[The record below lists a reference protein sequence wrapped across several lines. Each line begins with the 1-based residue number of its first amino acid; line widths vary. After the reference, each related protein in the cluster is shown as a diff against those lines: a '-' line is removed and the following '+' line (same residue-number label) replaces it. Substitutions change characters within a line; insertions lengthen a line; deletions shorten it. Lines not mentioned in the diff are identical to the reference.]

1 MATKLL
7 PLRRADTCNG
17 CGDEVT
23 VGTQVWWDPVTKK
36 AECSKCR
43 TTAVRPARVPSS
55 GTNRSGLAAHLHQ
68 ELHGRAV
75 VLDDRRVPGA
85 KAAVTHIVIA
95 PSGVWVVEAKDLD
108 GRVERRD
115 VGGWFRVDERLY
127 VAGKD
132 RSHLVDGLDR
142 HVIAIENLLAQAG
155 LTSVPVHAALCFV
168 NSDWGWFAKP
178 FSLSGVWVTW
188 PERLTE
194 LVLEWKAI
202 PDSEFDSLARAVA
215 ARLSS

>member
-1 MATKLL
+1 MAANLL
-7 PLRRADTCNG
+7 PQEVESSSRRGA
-17 CGDEVT
+17 T
-23 VGTQVWWDPVTKK
+23 VQP
-36 AECSKCR
+36 AR
-43 TTAVRPARVPSS
+43 TAVNGSNGFSLSV
-55 GTNRSGLAAHLHQ
+55 HLHR

-85 KAAVTHIVIA
+85 KAAVTHIVVA
-95 PSGVWVVEAKDLD
+95 PSGVWVVESKDLE
-108 GRVERRD
+108 GRVERHD
-115 VGGWFRVDERLY
+115 VGGWFRVDERLF

-132 RSHLVDGLDR
+132 KSHLVDGLDR

-168 NSDWGWFAKP
+168 NAEWGWFAKP

-202 PDSEFDSLARAVA
+202 PDTEFDSLARAIA

>member
-1 MATKLL
+1 
-7 PLRRADTCNG
+7 
-17 CGDEVT
+17 
-23 VGTQVWWDPVTKK
+23 
-36 AECSKCR
+36 
-43 TTAVRPARVPSS
+43 
-55 GTNRSGLAAHLHQ
+55 
-68 ELHGRAV
+68 V
-75 VLDDRRVPGA
+75 VLDDRRVPGT
-85 KAAVTHIVIA
+85 KVAVTHIVIA
-95 PSGVWVVEAKDLD
+95 PSGVWVVEAKDLE

-115 VGGWFRVDERLY
+115 VGGWFRVDERLF

-132 RSHLVDGLDR
+132 RSQLVDGLDR
-142 HVIAIENLLAQAG
+142 HVMATESLLAQAG
-155 LTSVPVHAALCFV
+155 LASVPVHAALCFV

-178 FSLSGVWVTW
+178 FSLGGVWVTW

>member
-1 MATKLL
+1 MAAKVL
-7 PLRRADTCNG
+7 PH
-17 CGDEVT
+17 E
-23 VGTQVWWDPVTKK
+23 
-36 AECSKCR
+36 AENPSGRVAAVQPPR
-43 TTAVRPARVPSS
+43 TTLN
-55 GTNRSGLAAHLHQ
+55 GTNSCGLSAHLHQ

-85 KAAVTHIVIA
+85 KATVTHIVVA
-95 PSGVWVVEAKDLD
+95 PSGVWVVEAKDLE

-132 RSHLVDGLDR
+132 KSHLVDGLDR

-194 LVLEWKAI
+194 LVLQWKAI
-202 PDSEFDSLARAVA
+202 PDPEFDSLARAIA